1 MNRDEEQNLEQ
12 LNDGQPLLSIEEQ
25 RLCRRALN
33 RMHVPKPDVDA
44 EWERLALRTQSRSR
58 GTGKRNRWLLVG
70 FVSGVAATLLVCVWF
85 FSSPEAVVRQDEPLQ
100 VFAATQNVDDVVLTS
115 DKGDTHVVTA
125 DCDSLLAQKGIEVT
139 GEQLNYRNVRAD
151 AAIQW
156 MTLTTPR
163 GKDYHVTLS
172 DGTQVWMNADSK
184 LEFPE
189 VFDGERRVVRL
200 HGEAYF
206 EVAKDASHPFEVQS
220 DWFVT
225 SVLGTEFNVRTYT
238 RQEASV
244 VLVNGKVALQ
254 DVRDSTKTLTLTP
267 GQKAK
272 LAESD
277 GFWVENV
284 DVYGYSQW
292 KDGYFYF
299 DNVALEE
306 ILHELGRWYNV
317 DIVIENPAKV
327 NERLHYVA
335 DRHQPLDLALQTLNA
350 LEVVTVEWTG
360 NKVVIR

>member
-25 RLCRRALN
+25 RLCRCALN

-189 VFDGERRVVRL
+189 VFDGERRVV
-200 HGEAYF
+200 
-206 EVAKDASHPFEVQS
+206 
-220 DWFVT
+220 
-225 SVLGTEFNVRTYT
+225 
-238 RQEASV
+238 
-244 VLVNGKVALQ
+244 
-254 DVRDSTKTLTLTP
+254 
-267 GQKAK
+267 
-272 LAESD
+272 
-277 GFWVENV
+277 
-284 DVYGYSQW
+284 
-292 KDGYFYF
+292 
-299 DNVALEE
+299 
-306 ILHELGRWYNV
+306 
-317 DIVIENPAKV
+317 
-327 NERLHYVA
+327 
-335 DRHQPLDLALQTLNA
+335 
-350 LEVVTVEWTG
+350 
-360 NKVVIR
+360 